1 MTNGPSAKAEQA
13 ERQAIIKGDQQSKLR
28 PGEHE
33 PSTIAMSGFRM
44 LSKGDNRPATT
55 LAEGGGDALSRYSI
69 RPLVG
74 FVWEA
79 SR

>member
-33 PSTIAMSGFRM
+33 PGTMHAMSGFRTI
-44 LSKGDNRPATT
+44 SKADNRPATT
-55 LAEGGGDALSRYSI
+55 
-69 RPLVG
+69 
-74 FVWEA
+74 
-79 SR
+79 